1 LQAAMV
7 PIQDILHRIVW
18 DAEFGSGDF
27 VVGYRDRTWN
37 RTVRI
42 PFNDG

>member
-7 PIQDILHRIVW
+7 PIQDILHRIVR